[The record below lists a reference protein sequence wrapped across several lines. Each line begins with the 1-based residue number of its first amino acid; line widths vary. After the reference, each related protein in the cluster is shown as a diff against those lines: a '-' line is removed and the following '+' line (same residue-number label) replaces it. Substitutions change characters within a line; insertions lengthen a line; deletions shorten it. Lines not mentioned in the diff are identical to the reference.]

1 MQQHLWARPL
11 PRSTRMSSEP
21 LELVGVIDR
30 PNIGERMKVIVQPLA
45 RLNKLFTT
53 FVLVP
58 TALATLYYGFVAHDV
73 FLSESHFVVRN
84 QQHQSVG
91 GIGSLLQGAGL
102 SQGHDEAYS
111 VQDFLSSRDAL
122 EILQKNFQL
131 RNSFG
136 QHGIDRI
143 SRFSGLSG
151 DDSFEALLRYY
162 RKHVVETDFDSTSS
176 IMSLTVRAFD
186 ATEAHRINEALLEMS
201 EDFVNRLNE
210 RARADLMRSS
220 AVDVDEAERE
230 AKKAVLAVSSYR
242 NDRAVFDPEKQSQLQ
257 LAQVAKLQEEL
268 IATRNHVAD
277 VRAVAPENPQL
288 PILRNRTRVLQL
300 AIDAETGKVAG
311 DRQSLSSKSAEY
323 EGVAL
328 AQEFA
333 AKRLELAL
341 ASLQLARENALKQQ
355 LYIERIAQ
363 PNKPDEAVE
372 PRRMRNILATFLMGL
387 VLWGIASLIRTAVRE
402 HAQ

>member
-1 MQQHLWARPL
+1 
-11 PRSTRMSSEP
+11 MSSEP
-21 LELVGVIDR
+21 VELVATIDR
-30 PNIGERMKVIVQPLA
+30 PDVPDRMSSMLRLFG
-45 RLNKLFTT
+45 RLNKLFTAL
-53 FVLVP
+53 VVVP
-58 TALATLYYGFVAHDV
+58 TLAATLYYGFFAHDV

-91 GIGSLLQGAGL
+91 GIGTLLQGAGL

-122 EILQKNFQL
+122 EVLQSKFQL
-131 RNSFG
+131 KDSFG
-136 QHGIDRI
+136 RHGIDRI
-143 SRFSGLSG
+143 SRFAGLSG

-162 RKHVVETDFDSTSS
+162 RKHVVETDFDSVSS
-176 IMSLTVRAFD
+176 IMTLTVRAFD
-186 ATEAHRINEALLEMS
+186 PGEAHQINEALLEMS

-210 RARADLMRSS
+210 RARADLMKFS
-220 AVDVDEAERE
+220 AVDVGDAEQE

-268 IATRNHVAD
+268 IAIRNHAAD

-288 PILRNRTRVLQL
+288 PVLQNSMRVLQL

-323 EGVAL
+323 EGIAL

-341 ASLQLARENALKQQ
+341 ASLQLAREDALKQQ
-355 LYIERIAQ
+355 LYLERIAQ
-363 PNKPDEAVE
+363 PNNPDEAVE
-372 PRRMRNILATFLMGL
+372 PKRMRNILATFMLGL
-387 VLWGIASLIRTAVRE
+387 VLWGIASLIRTAVKE

>member
-1 MQQHLWARPL
+1 M
-11 PRSTRMSSEP
+11 RSIIR
-21 LELVGVIDR
+21 
-30 PNIGERMKVIVQPLA
+30 PLA
-45 RLNKLFTT
+45 RLNKLFM
-53 FVLVP
+53 VLVVLP
-58 TALATLYYGFVAHDV
+58 TLVATLYYGFVAHDV

-122 EILQKNFQL
+122 EILQSKFKL
-131 RNSFG
+131 KNSFG
-136 QHGIDRI
+136 QQGIDRI
-143 SRFSGLSG
+143 SRFAGLSG

-162 RKHVVETDFDSTSS
+162 RKHVIETDFDSISS
-176 IMSLTVRAFD
+176 IMTLTVRAFD

-210 RARADLMRSS
+210 RARADLMSFS
-220 AVDVDEAERE
+220 AVDVGEAERE
-230 AKKAVLAVSSYR
+230 ATKAVLAVSAYR

-257 LAQVAKLQEEL
+257 LAQIGKLQEEL
-268 IATRNHVAD
+268 IATRNRIAD
-277 VRAVAPENPQL
+277 VRAVAAENPQL
-288 PILRNRTRVLQL
+288 PVLQNRL
-300 AIDAETGKVAG
+300 RILQSAIDAETGKVAG

-323 EGVAL
+323 EGVAQ

-341 ASLQLARENALKQQ
+341 ASLQLARENAMKQQ
-355 LYIERIAQ
+355 LYLERIAQ
-363 PNKPDEAVE
+363 PNEPDEAVE
-372 PRRMRNILATFLMGL
+372 PKRMRSILATFLLGL
-387 VLWGIASLIRTAVRE
+387 VLWGIASLITTAIKE

>member
-1 MQQHLWARPL
+1 
-11 PRSTRMSSEP
+11 MSSEP

-30 PNIGERMKVIVQPLA
+30 PKIAERMNGMLQPIA
-45 RLNKLFTT
+45 RLNKLFTA
-53 FVLVP
+53 FVVIP
-58 TALATLYYGFVAHDV
+58 TALATLYFGFVAHDV
-73 FLSESHFVVRN
+73 YLSESHFVVRN

-91 GIGSLLQGAGL
+91 GIGSLLQGAGI
-102 SQGHDEAYS
+102 SQGRDEAYS

-122 EILQKNFQL
+122 QILESKFQL
-131 RNSFG
+131 KDSFG

-143 SRFSGLSG
+143 SRFAGLFG

-176 IMSLTVRAFD
+176 IMTLTVRAFD
-186 ATEAHRINEALLEMS
+186 ATQAHRINEALLEMS

-210 RARADLMRSS
+210 RARTDLIRSS
-220 AVDVDEAERE
+220 ALDVGDAERE
-230 AKKAVLAVSSYR
+230 AKTAVLAVSGYR

-257 LAQVAKLQEEL
+257 LAQVGKLQEEL
-268 IATRNHVAD
+268 IATLNHVAD
-277 VRAVAPENPQL
+277 VRTVAAESPQL
-288 PILRNRTRVLQL
+288 PVLQNRIRVLRL

-311 DRQSLSSKSAEY
+311 DRQSLSSKSADY
-323 EGVAL
+323 EGLAL
-328 AQEFA
+328 AQEFS

-341 ASLQLARENALKQQ
+341 ASLQLAREDALKQQ
-355 LYIERIAQ
+355 LYLERIAQ

-372 PRRMRNILATFLMGL
+372 PKRMRSIFATLMLGL
-387 VLWGIASLIRTAVRE
+387 VLWGIASLIRTAVKE